1 MTIRVDG
8 TTIKIHCKISFA
20 NLTAQLSCPTLDV
33 EQEPTA
39 QSVNELIRHVD
50 RFFVCIMDH
59 KRATASIR
67 VIAANLRQVFGCMT
81 DTSVWN
87 DEDNNA

>member
-8 TTIKIHCKISFA
+8 TTIKIHCRISFSS
-20 NLTAQLSCPTLDV
+20 LRAQLSCPTLDIERDLV
-33 EQEPTA
+33 CAEMPR
-39 QSVNELIRHVD
+39 LIRHVD
-50 RFFVCIMDH
+50 RFFVDIMEH
-59 KRATASIR
+59 QRATGAIR

-87 DEDNNA
+87 DEVVE